1 MTATFKLLKNR
12 KQQKQKCK
20 KKQKQTKNK
29 KQKQIETKQNKIKQ
43 KQKQKEMKT
52 HLTKNKVVQKS
63 RFKASPVYTFISIL
77 THVKE

>member
-1 MTATFKLLKNR
+1 M
-12 KQQKQKCK
+12 QKK
-20 KKQKQTKNK
+20 TKNK
-29 KQKQIETKQNKIKQ
+29 NKSKQNKIKQ

-77 THVKE
+77 TQVKE